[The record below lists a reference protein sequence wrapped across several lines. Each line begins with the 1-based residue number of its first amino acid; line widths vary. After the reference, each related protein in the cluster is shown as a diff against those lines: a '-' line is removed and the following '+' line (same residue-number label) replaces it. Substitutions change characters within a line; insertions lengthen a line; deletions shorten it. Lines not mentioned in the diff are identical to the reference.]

1 MDITKEKN
9 TNYIPVFLRDRI
21 TRASLPLVDC
31 STIERTTER
40 IGSTSMHAEVYVLES
55 GAVAKCVPESV
66 QSLNELNYLEL
77 LSVEC
82 TSGRCENFP
91 ILYTSLQCKN
101 IQYNN
106 DTLQLQSFEKL
117 TENNKDV
124 CERYIKKHL
133 RTIRDHDVHD
143 MLSQRPMT
151 TCRVVQSCW
160 NFFSRYTSLRNHGY
174 IPDILSNVFIVERA
188 NGDLKM
194 LLENHRV
201 SLKDM
206 TKLVFSILYA
216 LWYLNDT
223 LKLKHGD
230 LHIGNILL
238 LYTRPR
244 TKTYDISGNK
254 YFVQE
259 QEYTPI
265 LWDFETMEKIDQN
278 NTDDLVKLLD
288 SLRTNTVIRER
299 QSKRVWDFLMRI
311 PERET
316 IDWVYNK
323 L

>member
-1 MDITKEKN
+1 MDITKVKN
-9 TNYIPVFLRDRI
+9 TKHIPIFVRDRI
-21 TRASLPLVDC
+21 TRASLPLANC

-40 IGSTSMHAEVYVLES
+40 IGSSSMHAEVYALES

-91 ILYTSLQCKN
+91 ILYTSLSCKN

-106 DTLQLQSFEKL
+106 DILQIQSFEKL

-124 CERYIKKHL
+124 CVRYIKKH
-133 RTIRDHDVHD
+133 IRSIKDQNVYN
-143 MLSQRPMT
+143 MVSKRPMT

-160 NFFSRYTSLRNHGY
+160 NFFSRYTSIRNHGY
-174 IPDILSNVFIVERA
+174 IPDIISNVFIVERA

-194 LLENHRV
+194 LLENQRV

-206 TKLVFSILYA
+206 IKLIFSIVYA
-216 LWYLNDT
+216 LWYLNNK

-254 YFVQE
+254 YIIRE

-265 LWDFETMEKIDQN
+265 LWDFETMEKIGESH
-278 NTDDLVKLLD
+278 TDDIVKFLD
-288 SLRTNTVIRER
+288 SLRTNTTIREC

-316 IDWVYNK
+316 IDWVYDRV
-323 L
+323 

>member
-1 MDITKEKN
+1 MDITKVKN
-9 TNYIPVFLRDRI
+9 TKHIPIFVRDRI
-21 TRASLPLVDC
+21 TRASLPLADC
-31 STIERTTER
+31 STIERTIER
-40 IGSTSMHAEVYVLES
+40 IGSSSMHAEVYALES

-77 LSVEC
+77 LSAEC

-91 ILYTSLQCKN
+91 ILYTSLSCKN
-101 IQYNN
+101 IHYNN
-106 DTLQLQSFEKL
+106 DILQIQSFEKL

-124 CERYIKKHL
+124 CVRYIKKH
-133 RTIRDHDVHD
+133 IRSIKDQNVYN
-143 MLSQRPMT
+143 MLSKRPMT

-160 NFFSRYTSLRNHGY
+160 NFFSRYTSIRNHGY
-174 IPDILSNVFIVERA
+174 IPDIISNVFIVERA

-194 LLENHRV
+194 LLENQRV

-206 TKLVFSILYA
+206 IKLIFSIVYA
-216 LWYLNDT
+216 LWYLNNK

-254 YFVQE
+254 YIIRE

-265 LWDFETMEKIDQN
+265 LWDFETMEKIGESH
-278 NTDDLVKLLD
+278 TDDIVKFLD
-288 SLRTNTVIRER
+288 SLRTNTTIRER

-316 IDWVYNK
+316 IDWVYDRV
-323 L
+323 